1 RMLEPLQLVSA
12 LEEHFSAEQQLNNI
26 KITITAGPTREAI
39 DPVRYISNHSAGKM
53 GFALAAA
60 AAAMGADVTLISG
73 PVQLATPI
81 GVKRI
86 DVTTAQQMHDAALA
100 QATQSD
106 IFIGCAAVADYR
118 VANIAGEKMK
128 KKADSALEL
137 KLVQNPD
144 IIAAVAA
151 LPAQRPFTVGFAAET
166 QNLLQYA
173 KDKLARKKLDLI
185 CANDVSNPELGFNSD
200 DNAVTL
206 VWQSG
211 ELVLPA

>member
-1 RMLEPLQLVSA
+1 
-12 LEEHFSAEQQLNNI
+12 
-26 KITITAGPTREAI
+26 
-39 DPVRYISNHSAGKM
+39 
-53 GFALAAA
+53 
-60 AAAMGADVTLISG
+60 
-73 PVQLATPI
+73 
-81 GVKRI
+81 
-86 DVTTAQQMHDAALA
+86 
-100 QATQSD
+100 TQSD

-151 LPAQRPFTVGFAAET
+151 LTAKRPFTVGFAAET

-185 CANDVSNPELGFNSD
+185 CANDVSNPEIGFNSD
-200 DNAVTL
+200 DNAVNL
-206 VWQSG
+206 VWHSG
-211 ELVLPA
+211 ELVLQAQPKDIIAKAILQHIYSKFSSN